1 MSCKLIDALKRTCS
15 AVGLGCLIFTMIS
28 CTRTNYADCLVAWPI
43 HYLHLF
49 GSTHTFF
56 HSLEGNKVGKSGAS
70 VLADSL
76 RVNQSLKTLK

>member
-1 MSCKLIDALKRTCS
+1 MSCKLIDALKRTFS
-15 AVGLGCLIFTMIS
+15 AVGLGCLILQ
-28 CTRTNYADCLVAWPI
+28 CTRTNYADCLVTCPI

-49 GSTHTFF
+49 GSTHTLF

-70 VLADSL
+70 ALADTL